1 MNESDFLN
9 IDKLHRPGVVWRPL
23 ITQGVLANTPDD
35 IARNI
40 EYSLERD
47 YIPFS
52 NLVNTKQGAVAIVG
66 SGPSLKETWRQL
78 LDFDGDII
86 ACNASLKFLLDKGI
100 SPDYMLC
107 FDADPLTIPFF
118 IPHPE
123 VTYLIASRCP
133 AQAFELLKGCKIV
146 VWHASGDEH
155 LERLLIEHEK
165 MEAMVIGGTA
175 AVTRAICVAIAIGY
189 RELHFYGAD
198 SSFANGDTH
207 ISKSTTEERRM
218 AIMCNGRVF
227 ETAPWMTIQ
236 VEDFKI
242 LGPKFTKRGVRFI
255 LHGDGLLQT
264 VAKELGYETD
274 YESVVKQRMRLF
286 KRDWTHKAKILWQH
300 V

>member
-9 IDKLHRPGVVWRPL
+9 IDKLHRPSVVWRPL
-23 ITQGVLANTPDD
+23 IAQGVLANTPDD

-40 EYSLERD
+40 EHSLERD

-78 LDFDGDII
+78 LEFDGDII
-86 ACNASLKFLLDKGI
+86 ACNAAFKFLLDKGI
-100 SPDYMLC
+100 TPAYMLC
-107 FDADPLTIPFF
+107 FDADPLTHGFF
-118 IPHPE
+118 IQHSE

-133 AQAFELLKGCKIV
+133 PKALELLKGCKVV

-155 LERLLIEHEK
+155 LERLLIEHGKLEP
-165 MEAMVIGGTA
+165 MVIGGTA
-175 AVTRAICVAIAIGY
+175 AVTRAICVTIAIGY

-207 ISKSTTEERRM
+207 IGKSTTEERRM

-255 LHGDGLLQT
+255 LHGDGLLQH
-264 VAKELGYETD
+264 VARELGFRTD
-274 YESVVKQRMRLF
+274 YENVVQQWLREF
-286 KRDWTHKAKILWQH
+286 KRDWQRNATILWQH
-300 V
+300 I